1 MSRGLPNEGSIVR
14 SERRTYRLFKTL
26 SIDFDRICECT
37 QPRFGRVRHVPD
49 HLRLRKERIV
59 KGLRDIQNRR
69 DRQYAVELI
78 EPAAGRLLSKFAI
91 QNLRQFVTIDVAQGQ
106 RAEPLVRL
114 PVRGGAKISPLELD
128 CLLAQHPA
136 VAGALTVG
144 VPDPLMGERIHAL
157 VVPRSGAEIDEAELR
172 IWVAGRIDRFKQPD
186 TYHFGSELP
195 TGRTG
200 KVDRG
205 ALRKIIGNVGP

>member
-1 MSRGLPNEGSIVR
+1 MRG
-14 SERRTYRLFKTL
+14 
-26 SIDFDRICECT
+26 D
-37 QPRFGRVRHVPD
+37 
-49 HLRLRKERIV
+49 
-59 KGLRDIQNRR
+59 GL
-69 DRQYAVELI
+69 VELT
-78 EPAAGRLLSKFAI
+78 GRAKELIL
-91 QNLRQFVTIDVAQGQ
+91 
-106 RAEPLVRL
+106 
-114 PVRGGAKISPLELD
+114 RGGAKISPLEVD

-172 IWVAGRIDRFKQPD
+172 IWSPAGSTGSRAD

-205 ALRKIIGNVGP
+205 ALRKTICNGSP